1 MPTRTRLA
9 TAVIFVAAT
18 AIGFVTPAGAL
29 ADADASPAPAP
40 AAGRP

>member
-9 TAVIFVAAT
+9 TFVIVVAAT

-29 ADADASPAPAP
+29 SGADVPAPAG
-40 AAGRP
+40 AAGR